1 MKTKKEP
8 TMITITEAG
17 KDALAMYFKNR
28 QATPLRIY
36 MRAS

>member
-1 MKTKKEP
+1 
-8 TMITITEAG
+8 MITITEAG

-28 QATPLRIY
+28 EHTPLRIY

>member
-1 MKTKKEP
+1 
-8 TMITITEAG
+8 MITITAAG

-28 QATPLRIY
+28 EESPLRIY